1 MTNNLTKLIPATS
14 TTPGRQDSGVT
25 HSDLHCHGH
34 KPHARSVNKQAK
46 EGEHLAT
53 EKICPPKPLSLFFF
67 HWIASAFW
75 SFPVTAECFGRNQS
89 SSSGS
94 VSMAQEDG
102 EAVMANHRSDAEMG
116 KDTED
121 LIKGMQTPCGSPEE
135 KREKALLRARL
146 EEQHR
151 LICILKKKTDDARK
165 RYKSLEQVNVELE
178 KLRLEDAVK
187 LKTQSQR
194 IQYLEN
200 LANNHEKMIYSKD
213 EHKKQNTQL
222 KEENQHMQK
231 ENETLLSQAVKDK
244 EAEMLQLAAQAREL
258 SQQLGAL
265 HEKCACERSRAQ
277 QLEKEL
283 LEAQSQQAHA
293 CILQVDSLRQQLQRL
308 QEEHQ
313 QMVEQLE
320 HGESQQK
327 AHDAELQA
335 KLERANEEKEQLLSL
350 ARERGKALQEK
361 QQEILQLGR
370 KLEMAERAKWRAERN
385 IVKEVAANYDLKL
398 QELQQELKSSQQAYS
413 ELSLQFDAY
422 KKHSMDLL
430 SKEKALNVKLRHF
443 KA

>member
-1 MTNNLTKLIPATS
+1 
-14 TTPGRQDSGVT
+14 
-25 HSDLHCHGH
+25 
-34 KPHARSVNKQAK
+34 
-46 EGEHLAT
+46 
-53 EKICPPKPLSLFFF
+53 
-67 HWIASAFW
+67 
-75 SFPVTAECFGRNQS
+75 
-89 SSSGS
+89 
-94 VSMAQEDG
+94 
-102 EAVMANHRSDAEMG
+102 MANHRSDEEMG
-116 KDTED
+116 KDAED
-121 LIKGMQTPCGSPEE
+121 LTEGMQTPCGSPEE

-165 RYKSLEQVNVELE
+165 RYRSLEQLNVELE

-187 LKTQSQR
+187 LKTQTQR

-200 LANNHEKMIYSKD
+200 LANNLEKTIYSKD
-213 EHKKQNTQL
+213 EHKKQNAQL

-231 ENETLLSQAVKDK
+231 NETVLSQAAKDK

-258 SQQLGAL
+258 SQQLDAL
-265 HEKCACERSRAQ
+265 HDKCACERSRAQ

-283 LEAQSQQAHA
+283 LEAQSQQANA

-313 QMVEQLE
+313 EMVEQLE

-335 KLERANEEKEQLLSL
+335 KLERANEEKEQLLNL

-385 IVKEVAANYDLKL
+385 IVKEVAANYDLKV
-398 QELQQELKSSQQAYS
+398 QELQQELKNSQQAYS

>member
-1 MTNNLTKLIPATS
+1 MKCCFIFVC
-14 TTPGRQDSGVT
+14 DSV
-25 HSDLHCHGH
+25 
-34 KPHARSVNKQAK
+34 
-46 EGEHLAT
+46 
-53 EKICPPKPLSLFFF
+53 F
-67 HWIASAFW
+67 
-75 SFPVTAECFGRNQS
+75 
-89 SSSGS
+89 
-94 VSMAQEDG
+94 MAQEDG
-102 EAVMANHRSDAEMG
+102 EAVVANHTSDAEMG

-121 LIKGMQTPCGSPEE
+121 PTKGTQTLCGSPEE

-165 RYKSLEQVNVELE
+165 RCKSLEQLNMELE

-187 LKTQSQR
+187 LKTQTQR
-194 IQYLEN
+194 IQYLED
-200 LANNHEKMIYSKD
+200 LANNQEKMIHSKD
-213 EHKKQNTQL
+213 EQEKQNTQL
-222 KEENQHMQK
+222 KEENQRLQQ
-231 ENETLLSQAVKDK
+231 ENKTLFSQAAKDN

-258 SQQLGAL
+258 LQQLDTL
-265 HEKCACERSRAQ
+265 HEKCAWERSRAQ

-293 CILQVDSLRQQLQRL
+293 CTLEVDSLRQQLQRL

-335 KLERANEEKEQLLSL
+335 KLERANEEKEQLLNL
-350 ARERGKALQEK
+350 AAERGKALQEK

-370 KLEMAERAKWRAERN
+370 KLEMAERAKWRAEKH
-385 IVKEVAANYDLKL
+385 IVKEVAANYGLKV

-413 ELSLQFDAY
+413 KLSLQFDAY

>member
-1 MTNNLTKLIPATS
+1 M
-14 TTPGRQDSGVT
+14 
-25 HSDLHCHGH
+25 
-34 KPHARSVNKQAK
+34 
-46 EGEHLAT
+46 
-53 EKICPPKPLSLFFF
+53 
-67 HWIASAFW
+67 
-75 SFPVTAECFGRNQS
+75 AECFGRSQS

-94 VSMAQEDG
+94 VSLAQEDG
-102 EAVMANHRSDAEMG
+102 EAAVANHTSDEEMG
-116 KDTED
+116 KDIED
-121 LIKGMQTPCGSPEE
+121 LTKGMQTPCGSPEE

-151 LICILKKKTDDARK
+151 LICILKKKTDDARE
-165 RYKSLEQVNVELE
+165 RCKSLEQLNVELE

-187 LKTQSQR
+187 LKNQTQR
-194 IQYLEN
+194 IQYLED
-200 LANNHEKMIYSKD
+200 LANNHEKMISKD

-222 KEENQHMQK
+222 KEENQRLHQ
-231 ENETLLSQAVKDK
+231 ENETLFSQAAKDK

-258 SQQLGAL
+258 LQQLDVL

-283 LEAQSQQAHA
+283 LEAQSQQAHT
-293 CILQVDSLRQQLQRL
+293 CTSEVDSLRQQLQRL

-327 AHDAELQA
+327 AHGAELQA
-335 KLERANEEKEQLLSL
+335 KLERANEEKQQLLNL
-350 ARERGKALQEK
+350 ATERGKALQEK

-370 KLEMAERAKWRAERN
+370 KLEMAERAKWRAEKH
-385 IVKEVAANYDLKL
+385 IVKEVAANYDLKI
-398 QELQQELKSSQQAYS
+398 QGLQQELKSSQQAYS

>member
-1 MTNNLTKLIPATS
+1 MDTSPMLRVSTNRP
-14 TTPGRQDSGVT
+14 R
-25 HSDLHCHGH
+25 
-34 KPHARSVNKQAK
+34 K
-46 EGEHLAT
+46 ENTWQQKRLVLLN
-53 EKICPPKPLSLFFF
+53 PSLLFFFF

-102 EAVMANHRSDAEMG
+102 EAVMANYRTDAEMG
-116 KDTED
+116 KNTED
-121 LIKGMQTPCGSPEE
+121 LAKGMQTTCGSPEE
-135 KREKALLRARL
+135 KREQALLRARL

-151 LICILKKKTDDARK
+151 LICILKKRTDDERK
-165 RYKSLEQVNVELE
+165 RCKSLEQLNVELE

-187 LKTQSQR
+187 LKTQTQR
-194 IQYLEN
+194 IQYLED

-231 ENETLLSQAVKDK
+231 ENETLLSRAVKDK

-258 SQQLGAL
+258 SQQLDVL

-293 CILQVDSLRQQLQRL
+293 CVLQVDSLRQQLQRL

-335 KLERANEEKEQLLSL
+335 KLERANEEKEQLLNL

-385 IVKEVAANYDLKL
+385 IVKEVAANYDLKV

>member
-1 MTNNLTKLIPATS
+1 
-14 TTPGRQDSGVT
+14 
-25 HSDLHCHGH
+25 
-34 KPHARSVNKQAK
+34 
-46 EGEHLAT
+46 
-53 EKICPPKPLSLFFF
+53 
-67 HWIASAFW
+67 
-75 SFPVTAECFGRNQS
+75 
-89 SSSGS
+89 
-94 VSMAQEDG
+94 MAQEDG
-102 EAVMANHRSDAEMG
+102 EAVMANHRSDEEMG
-116 KDTED
+116 KDAED
-121 LIKGMQTPCGSPEE
+121 LTEGMQTPCGSPEE

-165 RYKSLEQVNVELE
+165 RYRSLEQLNVELE

-187 LKTQSQR
+187 LKTQTQR

-200 LANNHEKMIYSKD
+200 LANNLKKTIYSKD
-213 EHKKQNTQL
+213 EHNKQNAQL
-222 KEENQHMQK
+222 KEENQYMQK
-231 ENETLLSQAVKDK
+231 ENETVLSQAAKDK

-258 SQQLGAL
+258 SQQLDAL
-265 HEKCACERSRAQ
+265 HDKCACERSRAQ

-283 LEAQSQQAHA
+283 LEAQSQQANA

-313 QMVEQLE
+313 EMVEQLE

-335 KLERANEEKEQLLSL
+335 KLERANEEKEQLLNL

-385 IVKEVAANYDLKL
+385 IVKQVAANYDLKV
-398 QELQQELKSSQQAYS
+398 QELQQELKNSQQAYS

>member
-1 MTNNLTKLIPATS
+1 
-14 TTPGRQDSGVT
+14 
-25 HSDLHCHGH
+25 
-34 KPHARSVNKQAK
+34 
-46 EGEHLAT
+46 
-53 EKICPPKPLSLFFF
+53 
-67 HWIASAFW
+67 
-75 SFPVTAECFGRNQS
+75 
-89 SSSGS
+89 
-94 VSMAQEDG
+94 
-102 EAVMANHRSDAEMG
+102 MANHRSDEEMG
-116 KDTED
+116 KDAED
-121 LIKGMQTPCGSPEE
+121 LTEGMQTPCGSPEE

-165 RYKSLEQVNVELE
+165 RYRSLEQLNVELE

-187 LKTQSQR
+187 LKTQTQR

-200 LANNHEKMIYSKD
+200 LANNLEKTIYSKD
-213 EHKKQNTQL
+213 EHKKQNAQL

-231 ENETLLSQAVKDK
+231 NETVLSQAAKDK

-258 SQQLGAL
+258 SQQLDAL
-265 HEKCACERSRAQ
+265 HDKCACERSRAQ

-283 LEAQSQQAHA
+283 LEAQSQQANA

-313 QMVEQLE
+313 EMVEQLE

-335 KLERANEEKEQLLSL
+335 KLERANEEKEQLLNL

-385 IVKEVAANYDLKL
+385 IVKQVAANYDLKV
-398 QELQQELKSSQQAYS
+398 QELQQELKNSQQAYS